1 MKKVKFLLATCVA
14 LLFVTSMTAL
24 GQTKFIVVPG
34 AVELSP
40 QTVGL
45 ELPHQI
51 IDPIRITG
59 SVTLKEAQDGSDAN
73 TAQTGGGCLIY
84 HLPKHRACTSDA
96 DCTIDPARGNSDGSG
111 SQSGEKVIGYCAHT
125 VNITD
130 LNFSRNAK
138 KRCWYQPDPES
149 CEKKPDPSHPL
160 LLNQSLEFDNST
172 PIHPPG
178 VKGRISW
185 RVVSCQNLK
194 TFGCRDRIPN
204 GFQYRYGLITEF
216 Q

>member
-1 MKKVKFLLATCVA
+1 MRKVEFLLATCVI
-14 LLFVTSMTAL
+14 LFFATSMTAL
-24 GQTKFIVVPG
+24 GQKFIVVPG

-40 QTVGL
+40 QTVVL
-45 ELPHQI
+45 EPPHQI

-59 SVTLKEAQDGSDAN
+59 SVTLKEAQDGSDAD
-73 TAQTGGGCLIY
+73 TPKTGGGCLIY
-84 HLPKHRACTSDA
+84 RLPEHRKCTSD
-96 DCTIDPARGNSDGSG
+96 DGCTIHTAKGNPDG
-111 SQSGEKVIGYCAHT
+111 VHGYCAYT

-130 LNFSRNAK
+130 ASFSSNAK
-138 KRCWYQPDPES
+138 KGCWYKPDPES
-149 CEKKPDPSHPL
+149 CERRRDPSNPL
-160 LLNQSLEFDNST
+160 PLNGRLEFTAAT
-172 PIHPPG
+172 PLHPPG

-194 TFGCRDRIPN
+194 PRGCADLIPN

>member
-1 MKKVKFLLATCVA
+1 MRKLEFLLATCVI
-14 LLFVTSMTAL
+14 LLFATSRTAL
-24 GQTKFIVVPG
+24 GQKFIVVPG

-45 ELPHQI
+45 EPSHQI

-59 SVTLKEAQDGSDAN
+59 SVTLKEAQDGSDAD

-84 HLPKHRACTSDA
+84 HLPGHKKCASDDECTLH
-96 DCTIDPARGNSDGSG
+96 PAKGNPDGSG
-111 SQSGEKVIGYCAHT
+111 GQSGEKVFGYCAHT

-130 LNFSRNAK
+130 LNFGKNLK
-138 KRCWYQPDPES
+138 KRCWYKPNPES
-149 CEKKPDPSHPL
+149 CERRRDPSNPL
-160 LLNQSLEFDNST
+160 PLNGRLEFTAAT

-178 VKGRISW
+178 EKGRISW

-194 TFGCRDRIPN
+194 PRGCADLIPT